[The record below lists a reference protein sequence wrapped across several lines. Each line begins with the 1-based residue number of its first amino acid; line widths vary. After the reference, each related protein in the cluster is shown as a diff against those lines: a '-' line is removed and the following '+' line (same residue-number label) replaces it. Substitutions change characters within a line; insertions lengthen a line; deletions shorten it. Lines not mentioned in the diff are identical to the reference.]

1 MDDDYLVILFDS
13 TNGAIRAE
21 QVAVNAGFEVKLIPT
36 PRHISMDCGV
46 VLRIRE
52 RDRDRV
58 LKEFRA
64 RKVEH
69 NEVVRAR
76 PK

>member
-21 QVAVNAGFEVKLIPT
+21 QVAIDAGFEVRLIPT
-36 PRHISMDCGV
+36 PRYISTDCGV

-52 RDRDRV
+52 RDRDGV

-64 RKVEH
+64 RKVDH